1 MFKRETSNEKG
12 CFKMSSIKKKRILAA
27 VLCAGTLAAC
37 YQPAPVAAAGRGL
50 TYLDDVYGTQ
60 NVKITDSVTINGV
73 TMERY
78 SYEIHDN

>member
-1 MFKRETSNEKG
+1 
-12 CFKMSSIKKKRILAA
+12 MSSIRKKRILAA
-27 VLCAGTLAAC
+27 IFCATTMAAF
-37 YQPAPVAAAGRGL
+37 YQPAPVAAAGSGL

-60 NVKITDSVTINGV
+60 NVTITDSVTINGV